1 MQWCGW
7 RVIITRMTETKVY
20 CHWDDV
26 KERVSL
32 LLLGRTLCYGN
43 TQVQYLLHFILL
55 GLQENLVCGG
65 AGDAICDAKKKK
77 SLVLHVQQNLCGNY
91 VFIKFSFVTEH
102 SILPS
107 TRCFSH
113 ISQRYPATE
122 SENQNLSSKTTCL
135 NFQFYISLLFCVT
148 NWEMYRASL

>member
-1 MQWCGW
+1 MWLKGYHYSNDRNKSILSLGWCQRKG
-7 RVIITRMTETKVY
+7 IITPSGKNTLLWKHTSAVFITFYSACVSKKIWCAWGLGMPFAMLRKKN
-20 CHWDDV
+20 HWFYMFS
-26 KERVSL
+26 K
-32 LLLGRTLCYGN
+32 
-43 TQVQYLLHFILL
+43 
-55 GLQENLVCGG
+55 
-65 AGDAICDAKKKK
+65 
-77 SLVLHVQQNLCGNY
+77 NLCGNHI
-91 VFIKFSFVTEH
+91 FIKFSFMTEH

-113 ISQRYPATE
+113 ISQRYAATE

>member
-1 MQWCGW
+1 MYNKRSAMQWCGW

-55 GLQENLVCGG
+55 VSEKIWCAWGLGIPFAMLR
-65 AGDAICDAKKKK
+65 KKIIGFTCSAK
-77 SLVLHVQQNLCGNY
+77 SLWQLYFHQIFIHDRTFY
-91 VFIKFSFVTEH
+91 IAIYSVFFT
-102 SILPS
+102 
-107 TRCFSH
+107 H
-113 ISQRYPATE
+113 ISKVSCYRE
-122 SENQNLSSKTTCL
+122 WKSKSK
-135 NFQFYISLLFCVT
+135 F
-148 NWEMYRASL
+148 